1 MMMRSKKIKLL
12 SLAILSIGLSQN
24 ALAED
29 HWKLFL
35 KNAYIDR
42 DFDHDAVKDT
52 GSWSQ
57 AISLFYDSKFQ
68 DIPIDQLQI
77 GLDANVQYA
86 VRLSNDKH
94 VADSVLPFDN
104 AAQEQASDH
113 VKFGGAVKLKYKDNV
128 LKVGEIWADSPVAIL
143 MQAVSWWVLI
153 WAEL

>member
-24 ALAED
+24 VLAED

-42 DFDHDAVKDT
+42 DFDNDAVKDT

-68 DIPIDQLQI
+68 DTPIDQLQI
-77 GLDANVQYA
+77 GLRVD
-86 VRLSNDKH
+86 RLQQAIEAFCVIGKDQRIDRH
-94 VADSVLPFDN
+94 LPQR
-104 AAQEQASDH
+104 AAQGAAS
-113 VKFGGAVKLKYKDNV
+113 AV
-128 LKVGEIWADSPVAIL
+128 GS
-143 MQAVSWWVLI
+143 S
-153 WAEL
+153 